1 MTPPDEQ
8 LMAAIAAGDQR
19 AFATLVTRHL
29 PRAYAIARRF
39 VRQQADAED
48 IAQEAFTRV
57 WTHAALWQPGRAQ
70 FSTWLQ
76 RIVINLCLDGL
87 RRHKQQ
93 AEQDIDSLLAELI
106 DPQADTAR
114 AAELAHEALQIQ
126 RVVQRLPE
134 KQRMAVLLC
143 YFDEQTN
150 PQAAAV
156 MGIHQKAL
164 EGLLGRA
171 REQLRRWLPKSL
183 AGTAQEETPR

>member
-1 MTPPDEQ
+1 MTPTDEQ
-8 LMAAIAAGDQR
+8 LMTAIATGDQR

-39 VRQQADAED
+39 FAQRADAED

-57 WTHAALWQPGRAQ
+57 WTHAAVWQPGRAQ
-70 FSTWLQ
+70 FTTWLQ
-76 RIVINLCLDGL
+76 RIVVNLCLDDL
-87 RRHKQQ
+87 RRHKHR
-93 AEQDIDSLLAELI
+93 AEQDIDSLLEELL
-106 DPQADTAR
+106 DPTADTAGAVAQAR
-114 AAELAHEALQIQ
+114 EAAEIQ

-143 YFDEQTN
+143 YFDEHSN
-150 PQAAAV
+150 PQAAAL
-156 MGIHQKAL
+156 MGIHSKAL

-183 AGTAQEETPR
+183 SPRHEEKQR